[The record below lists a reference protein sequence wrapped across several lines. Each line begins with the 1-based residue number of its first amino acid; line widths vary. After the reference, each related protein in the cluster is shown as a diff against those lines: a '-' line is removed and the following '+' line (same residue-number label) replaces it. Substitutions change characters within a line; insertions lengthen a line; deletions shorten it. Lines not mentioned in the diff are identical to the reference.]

1 MKQFKYTINGNVY
14 EVSVGD
20 IKDNIVDVTV
30 NGDSYQVAMEPE
42 KKEGILTDVAPG
54 LRKENVKG
62 ILDEYVKRTN
72 RTFSVCTV
80 HRLDRG
86 TSGLLVFAKRRDIQK
101 IFTDNWQNI
110 VKKARQL
117 DHDAAAFLCQHKDL
131 VVDEVAGLIGV
142 KGDAVFSIDVHAALV
157 QRYGTVSSLVHD
169 KYLQNVLYSKG
180 CIFLSLALS

>member
-1 MKQFKYTINGNVY
+1 MIGN
-14 EVSVGD
+14 E
-20 IKDNIVDVTV
+20 
-30 NGDSYQVAMEPE
+30 
-42 KKEGILTDVAPG
+42 L
-54 LRKENVKG
+54 
-62 ILDEYVKRTN
+62 
-72 RTFSVCTV
+72 
-80 HRLDRG
+80 RLDRD
-86 TSGLLVFAKRRDIQK
+86 TLALKEISQLA
-101 IFTDNWQNI
+101 NI